1 VLQGWVILAVSVLYL
16 SILFAIAYY
25 GDKRAKQKRSLIAN
39 PYIYTLSIA
48 VYCTSW
54 TFYGSVGRA
63 ASSGMGFL
71 PIYLGPTL
79 MFLLG
84 WFVLRK
90 IIRISKANRIAS
102 IADFI
107 ASRYGKSTLLGGL
120 VSVIAV
126 IGIMPYI
133 SLQLKAIS
141 TSFNVLLQYP
151 DLIMPSDLTNLPFFQ
166 DTALY
171 VALAMAAFSILF
183 GVRHIDASEHHEG
196 LVAAIAFESVVKL
209 VAFLAVGIFVTFQ
222 LYDGF
227 ADIFAQAAARP
238 EMARLFT
245 LDSAG
250 GYGSWFSLTAL
261 SMVAIICLPR
271 QFQVSVVEN
280 VDESHLKKAIWLF
293 PLYLFAIN
301 ILFVL
306 PIAFGGLLQFPA
318 GQVDADTFVLTIPMA
333 QRHEL
338 LALFAFIGGLSAA
351 TGMMIVATVAI
362 STMVCNNLV
371 MPVLLR
377 VAWLHLADKGDLTG
391 LLLSIRRGSILFV
404 LLLGYLYMRLIGESY
419 ALVSIGLVSFA
430 AAAQFAPAILIG
442 IFWKGANRA
451 GALVG
456 LSAGFLVWAYT
467 LLLPSFARSGWLA
480 QGFLNDGPWGLSLLK
495 PYALFGLSGLDHISH
510 ALFWSL
516 AVNISLFIGIS
527 LFTRQTIVERGQGVL
542 FVDVFKRTRAGSQVW
557 RGTASIRDLRELVAR
572 FLGPKRSQAVFAAYA
587 RHRGLA
593 PGDDGPGDVEW
604 VRFAERQLAGAI
616 GTASAR
622 VMVATVVDEGTPDI
636 DQVMEILDE
645 ASQVIEYSRRLEEKS
660 HQLESATEE
669 LQAANAR
676 LQELDKLKDDFVS
689 TVSHELRT
697 PLTSIRSFSEILH
710 DNPRAEES
718 QKKKFLGI
726 IIAESERLTRLIN
739 DILDL
744 AKMEA
749 GKLDWYMA
757 DIDTGGVIEQAVA
770 ATSTLFSG
778 DEAVELHV
786 DLPKRLP
793 AVRADRDRL
802 TQVIVNLLSNAAKF
816 CDRERG
822 RVTVTTAVEPQHLRV
837 SVTDN
842 GAGIRLEYQSLIF
855 EKFQQA
861 SDTLTDK
868 PQGTGLGLPICR
880 EIVDYFGGRIWVES
894 RPGKG
899 STFSFTVPFA
909 DSLAAPAQV
918 AE

>member
-1 VLQGWVILAVSVLYL
+1 MLQSWVILLVSVLYL
-16 SILFAIAYY
+16 LILFAIAYY
-25 GDKRAKQKRSLIAN
+25 GDKRAEQKRSLIAN
-39 PYIYTLSIA
+39 PYIYALSIA

-63 ASSGMGFL
+63 ASTGVGFL

-84 WFVLRK
+84 WFVLHK
-90 IIRISKANRIAS
+90 IIRISKANRITS

-141 TSFNVLLQYP
+141 TSFNVLVQYP
-151 DLIMPSDLTNLPFFQ
+151 ELIMPSDLTHLPFFQ

-196 LVAAIAFESVVKL
+196 MVAAIAFESVVKL
-209 VAFLAVGIFVTFQ
+209 VAFLAVGVFVTFN

-227 ADIFAQAAARP
+227 SDIFAQAAARP
-238 EMARLFT
+238 ELTRLFT
-245 LDSAG
+245 LESAG

-261 SMVAIICLPR
+261 SMVATICLPR

-280 VDESHLKKAIWLF
+280 VDESHLKKAVWLF
-293 PLYLFAIN
+293 PLYLFVIN
-301 ILFVL
+301 IFVL

-318 GQVDADTFVLTIPMA
+318 GRVDADTFVLTIPMA
-333 QRHEL
+333 ERQEL

-442 IFWKGANRA
+442 IFWKGASRA
-451 GALVG
+451 GALAG
-456 LSAGFLVWAYT
+456 LSAGFLVWTYT

-480 QGFLNDGPWGLSLLK
+480 ESFLTDGPWGLSILM
-495 PYALFGLSGLDHISH
+495 PYELFGLTGLDHISH

-527 LFTRQTIVERGQGVL
+527 LLNRQTILERGQAVL
-542 FVDVFKRTRAGSQVW
+542 FVDVFKRTTGGSRVW

-572 FLGPKRSQAVFAAYA
+572 FLGRNRTQAVFAAYA

-593 PGDDGPGDVEW
+593 PGEDGPADVEW

-622 VMVATVVDEGTPDI
+622 VMVATVVAEGTPDI

-660 HQLESATEE
+660 HQLETATQE
-669 LQAANAR
+669 LRAANAR
-676 LQELDKLKDDFVS
+676 LKELDKLKDDFVS

-710 DNPRAEES
+710 DNPRAGDD
-718 QKKKFLGI
+718 QKKEFLAI

-739 DILDL
+739 DMLDL
-744 AKMEA
+744 AKMEV
-749 GKLDWYMA
+749 GKLDWYMD
-757 DIDTGGVIEQAVA
+757 DIDPRVVIEQAVA
-770 ATSTLFSG
+770 ATRTLFG
-778 DEAVELHV
+778 ADKTVELEV
-786 DLPKRLP
+786 DLPARLP

-816 CDRERG
+816 CERPGG
-822 RVTVTTAVEPQHLRV
+822 RVAIAAAAEPAFLRV

-842 GAGIRLEYQSLIF
+842 GPGIRPENQSLIF

-868 PQGTGLGLPICR
+868 PEGTGLGLPICR
-880 EIVDYFGGRIWVES
+880 EIVEYFGGRIWVES
-894 RPGKG
+894 RPGEG
-899 STFSFTVPFA
+899 STFSFTVPA
-909 DSLAAPAQV
+909 AAVALAEAAEV